1 MIGILEP
8 PPYAV
13 LSSAF
18 VIPAF
23 VYALSRPSVTSCCS
37 FSFSTPYSYCTS
49 GDTFCRSFRA
59 GELADRVA
67 PFQARNWLCGNS
79 NEPTNG
85 IASDLAF
92 SFQKPGAIYSTSAS
106 RLDRVCS
113 EANLLCR
120 NPSSPL
126 HSTDPYPLVCAPPPR
141 DTKRD
146 QRSSFINHSLT
157 FCLGRAVSLSA
168 GGVSFTHQQDPP
180 SRPVLCSASRTFLT
194 STDLDRCQD

>member
-37 FSFSTPYSYCTS
+37 FSFSTPHSYCTS

-67 PFQARNWLCGNS
+67 PFQAETGFVGI
-79 NEPTNG
+79 PTSRSM
-85 IASDLAF
+85 ASPQIWRF
-92 SFQKPGAIYSTSAS
+92 HFGS
-106 RLDRVCS
+106 R
-113 EANLLCR
+113 A
-120 NPSSPL
+120 
-126 HSTDPYPLVCAPPPR
+126 PYI
-141 DTKRD
+141 
-146 QRSSFINHSLT
+146 QRQL
-157 FCLGRAVSLSA
+157 
-168 GGVSFTHQQDPP
+168 
-180 SRPVLCSASRTFLT
+180 PV
-194 STDLDRCQD
+194 